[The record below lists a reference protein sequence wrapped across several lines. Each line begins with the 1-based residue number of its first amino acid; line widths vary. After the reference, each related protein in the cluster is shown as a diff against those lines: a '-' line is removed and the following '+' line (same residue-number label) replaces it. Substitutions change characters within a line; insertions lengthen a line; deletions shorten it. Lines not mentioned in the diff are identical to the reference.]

1 MELQLQVTE
10 EELLEF
16 PEVRSNQINTSHTD
30 NPAGKVVH
38 STEKRSSLQNSC
50 RSHGRCSADTHSKI
64 KVEKPYY
71 RRPVAHRRWLVTSPQ
86 NPIVRQPVGPKVCRT
101 TKVYFN
107 HTPCFLRS
115 RKQKQWSRKQKQ
127 KDRRLATDSIPT
139 PSIFDI
145 QVRPNLTAFA
155 KTLTPEA
162 LRYLYLGIDLGWT
175 IGNCPQ

>member
-16 PEVRSNQINTSHTD
+16 PEVRSDQFTTSHSD
-30 NPAGKVVH
+30 KPAGRVVLCTV
-38 STEKRSSLQNSC
+38 SSTIKNNTEKKSSLSSS
-50 RSHGRCSADTHSKI
+50 RSHGRSSADTHSKI
-64 KVEKPYY
+64 KIEKPYY
-71 RRPVAHRRWLVTSPQ
+71 KRPVAPR
-86 NPIVRQPVGPKVCRT
+86 RQPVRSKVCHT
-101 TKVYFN
+101 TKAYFD
-107 HTPCFLRS
+107 H
-115 RKQKQWSRKQKQ
+115 RKW
-127 KDRRLATDSIPT
+127 KDSQLSVLT

-175 IGNCPQ
+175 IGNCSQ